1 MTAPIALGILSN
13 HDIDSILKPLP
24 FFIGTFSANTIPPIR
39 NFKNPQAMVVNT
51 ARLGESGEHWVGLL
65 INESRECYYF
75 DPLGG
80 QIYNIDILY
89 SLQKMKITKYQYSTR
104 QVQSF
109 ASNSC
114 GYFCL
119 AFVLAWKLKI
129 PYDVFV
135 DQFSEDLKKNDRICY
150 DFIKKVIN
158 L

>member
-1 MTAPIALGILSN
+1 M
-13 HDIDSILKPLP
+13 
-24 FFIGTFSANTIPPIR
+24 
-39 NFKNPQAMVVNT
+39 
-51 ARLGESGEHWVGLL
+51 GLL